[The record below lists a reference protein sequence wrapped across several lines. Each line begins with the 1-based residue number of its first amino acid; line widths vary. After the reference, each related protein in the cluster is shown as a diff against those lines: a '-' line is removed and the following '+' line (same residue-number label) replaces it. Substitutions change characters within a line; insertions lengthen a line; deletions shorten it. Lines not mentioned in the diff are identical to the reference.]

1 MLFAGG
7 RWRGAMYLAG
17 YAVECLLK
25 AKLMRMFGHLRLSD
39 LEKELLD
46 KRLLAAKSTVFTHQL
61 EELLRL
67 ARGWDRLRSNP
78 QRWASFTIANR
89 WIPAWRYSP
98 DLASR
103 DDAEAFLEA
112 VDETVRWVENNT

>member
-1 MLFAGG
+1 
-7 RWRGAMYLAG
+7 MYLAG

-78 QRWASFTIANR
+78 RRWASFTIANR

-112 VDETVRWVENNT
+112 VDETVRRVENNT